1 MWRKS
6 SFSSNGGDCVEVRA
20 DLSALRDSKNPAAPA
35 LPADVRRLINHLKQ
49 A

>member
-6 SFSSNGGDCVEVRA
+6 TFSSNGSSCVEVRA
-20 DLSALRDSKNPAAPA
+20 DLSALRDSKNPAAPV
-35 LPADVRRLINHLKQ
+35 LPADVRRLIAHLKQ